1 MSKTY
6 TKKQI
11 QEAIS
16 HWKAVLEESSNGC
29 IMLKD
34 LQEDIAAWI
43 KDDYTWR
50 DVKVIVNTPD
60 EKTYTVGSFGVTD
73 GSDGNDEAYCINCE
87 DLLPD

>member
-16 HWKAVLEESSNGC
+16 HWRAVLKESSSGC
-29 IMLKD
+29 MTLKD

-43 KDDYTWR
+43 KDD
-50 DVKVIVNTPD
+50 
-60 EKTYTVGSFGVTD
+60 
-73 GSDGNDEAYCINCE
+73 
-87 DLLPD
+87 